1 MKTKLFLLS
10 FLLIFLT
17 LSAFSEAPGNL
28 NNGGFVLT
36 EGENVY
42 LADTKGLWLITESAP
57 PLLIEEGPVS
67 MVQSYDG
74 RIYYLKDLYGED
86 LYGFTS
92 LVSQTPYSCLPDG
105 TDKQQLGE
113 SRAVG
118 NRFEYTGE
126 NGEIMEMD
134 LYAGYQCFTV
144 YDGFLYYL
152 TNSGLPGEYVCTGEY
167 GNGGGTLSVTG
178 KFSSGIALFRS
189 DLSGENTVQLTG
201 PIGNSIACMAIE
213 NDRIYLAAGY
223 QDTIYAYNYVNYFIY
238 SMDGEIISEFRNTLK
253 DPENPLKSDAGEFYH
268 IPNAVLPCGEDMLV
282 SLADSEGDFVASQLF
297 RLDSNGIM
305 TKIAIEQQYVPSLLS
320 DGKVYYA
327 GSASSTNFYDD
338 LINYADSFGI
348 YVKGADEEGAGVK
361 LCPIRY
367 DGYAFNLKI
376 SISGNYI
383 YFKGETGE
391 IFRAHTETGET
402 EKFTNTG
409 FIKAS
414 AVGR

>member
-1 MKTKLFLLS
+1 
-10 FLLIFLT
+10 
-17 LSAFSEAPGNL
+17 
-28 NNGGFVLT
+28 
-36 EGENVY
+36 
-42 LADTKGLWLITESAP
+42 
-57 PLLIEEGPVS
+57 
-67 MVQSYDG
+67 
-74 RIYYLKDLYGED
+74 
-86 LYGFTS
+86 
-92 LVSQTPYSCLPDG
+92 
-105 TDKQQLGE
+105 
-113 SRAVG
+113 
-118 NRFEYTGE
+118 
-126 NGEIMEMD
+126 
-134 LYAGYQCFTV
+134 
-144 YDGFLYYL
+144 
-152 TNSGLPGEYVCTGEY
+152 
-167 GNGGGTLSVTG
+167 
-178 KFSSGIALFRS
+178 FRS

-223 QDTIYAYNYVNYFIY
+223 QDTIYAYNYVNYFIC